1 LTITDFASR
10 YLLTCD
16 ALSSTEEKHKDF
28 GALALPLDPLGGTIG
43 QQIALVETDGLT
55 YREILLIDDQPAA
68 APVAHDRSK
77 RFGRLT
83 CLT

>member
-43 QQIALVETDGLT
+43 QQIA
-55 YREILLIDDQPAA
+55 
-68 APVAHDRSK
+68 
-77 RFGRLT
+77 RL
-83 CLT
+83 